1 MSDFLQGYGETDARR
16 ERVVKKIVLAAL
28 ALCIVGA
35 AAWWFSR
42 DFTEKQQIRRFVQLL
57 EQKDYDSAYRLW
69 GCDPADPCRDYSL
82 AKFMEDWGPKG
93 VYTRNQSLKLGE
105 KRSCEGGII
114 QYIEYGKTEDDVVHI
129 YVQRSDLTLGFAPWP
144 VCNPRWQA
152 PAQP

>member
-16 ERVVKKIVLAAL
+16 ERVFKRIILAAV
-28 ALCIVGA
+28 ALSVVA
-35 AAWWFSR
+35 AAGWWFSR
-42 DFTEKQQIRRFVQLL
+42 DFTEKRQIKRFVQLL
-57 EQKDYDSAYRLW
+57 EQKEYDAAYRLW
-69 GCDPADPCRDYSL
+69 GCDPAEPCRDYSL
-82 AKFMEDWGPKG
+82 DKFMEDWGPKG
-93 VYTRNQSLKLGE
+93 VYTRNQPLKLAE

-114 QYIEYGKTEDDVVHI
+114 QYIEYGKSEEDVVYI

>member
-16 ERVVKKIVLAAL
+16 ERVFKRIILAAVALSVLAA
-28 ALCIVGA
+28 AG
-35 AAWWFSR
+35 WWFSR
-42 DFTEKQQIRRFVQLL
+42 DFTEKQQISRFVQLL
-57 EQKDYDSAYRLW
+57 EKKDYGAAYRLW
-69 GCDPADPCRDYSL
+69 GCDPGDPCRDYSL
-82 AKFMEDWGPKG
+82 DKFMGDWGPKG
-93 VYTRNQSLKLGE
+93 VYTRNQPLKLAE

-152 PAQP
+152 PAAP